1 MGCGCKKPK
10 QEQPTQPPVSIRLT
24 EVQQTPPQSIQTPQ
38 TTQVSQSTN

>member
-24 EVQQTPPQSIQTPQ
+24 EVQQPST
-38 TTQVSQSTN
+38 SQSTPQATSTNNQ

>member
-24 EVQQTPPQSIQTPQ
+24 EVQQITSQPTPQ
-38 TTQVSQSTN
+38 ATSTNNQ

>member
-24 EVQQTPPQSIQTPQ
+24 EVQTTSQPAPQ
-38 TTQVSQSTN
+38 TTSTNNQ

>member
-24 EVQQTPPQSIQTPQ
+24 EVQKPSP
-38 TTQVSQSTN
+38 TQVAPTNNQTNN

>member
-24 EVQQTPPQSIQTPQ
+24 EVQQPSTGQSTPQST
-38 TTQVSQSTN
+38 STNNQ